1 MNLLFNGDTISYCPG
16 SKDLHLPPSPPLG
29 LQGFADATPMEFGT
43 STVAKMNLLFA

>member
-1 MNLLFNGDTISYCPG
+1 MATPFHIVLET

-29 LQGFADATPMEFGT
+29 LHGFADATPMEFGT